1 MVVVVAIPGPEGTSE
16 VFMVL
21 PQHCHCVWGNQGL
34 KIPSKPWQSWT
45 HTHLFN
51 ALLRVICLLCL
62 AREQRQRKV
71 CSRRQ
76 PRHLAIPSSR
86 WVLLG
91 SATAMRGEPS
101 PRAAVLHPDTA
112 PK

>member
-1 MVVVVAIPGPEGTSE
+1 MVVVVVAIPGPEGTSE

-21 PQHCHCVWGNQGL
+21 PQHCHRVWGNQGL
-34 KIPSKPWQSWT
+34 KIPSKPGQSWT

-51 ALLRVICLLCL
+51 ALLRAICLLCL
-62 AREQRQRKV
+62 AGKQ
-71 CSRRQ
+71 SLRRQ

-86 WVLLG
+86 RMTLG
-91 SATAMRGEPS
+91 SATATRGEPS

-112 PK
+112 SK